1 MPKIG
6 KPETEEEV
14 LKRIYGADRVLTPEE
29 EREYLGKP
37 KKGRPKKDSNIMK
50 GRADLKNNQSTIDC
64 EFNVKKGLSPT
75 VKKALKK
82 AVNQELDKKL
92 SGSGLKKSH
101 SRISLSSSDS
111 DSEGGDLIH
120 IDIGSHNS
128 RKGMKGKGIP
138 DDKKSKALDMALY
151 FGSKPGFQN
160 AFLSALT
167 PSEKNQE
174 FLTNYAINKLS
185 SGGKIKGKGS
195 ILGNIGM
202 AYGNAWNQKAVKGSP
217 EDNALKFFHNE
228 FIPRAMKPIDVLAPP
243 VGEVGHEVFNG
254 LKEHQGYG
262 IKRGRGRPRKDTGL
276 GYHPKN

>member
-1 MPKIG
+1 MNRYDYRKNRYI
-6 KPETEEEV
+6 V
-14 LKRIYGADRVLTPEE
+14 IRNLLVRQLHRLTTF
-29 EREYLGKP
+29 
-37 KKGRPKKDSNIMK
+37 S
-50 GRADLKNNQSTIDC
+50 
-64 EFNVKKGLSPT
+64 
-75 VKKALKK
+75 
-82 AVNQELDKKL
+82 
-92 SGSGLKKSH
+92 SGSNGLHK
-101 SRISLSSSDS
+101 I
-111 DSEGGDLIH
+111 
-120 IDIGSHNS
+120 
-128 RKGMKGKGIP
+128 KGKGIP

-195 ILGNIGM
+195 VLGNIGM

-254 LKEHQGYG
+254 LREHQGYG
-262 IKRGRGRPRKDTGL
+262 IKRGRGRPRKDAGL